1 MGDCVPCGQRRVS
14 RDVTRKR
21 QVQTAPG
28 EVASAES
35 FVASANPRYVV
46 VARQTSTNGKRF
58 TTLTAAQDYARR
70 SGGIIRQL

>member
-1 MGDCVPCGQRRVS
+1 MAREPCVPCGHRRVT
-14 RDVTRKR
+14 RDTRR
-21 QVQTAPG
+21 QVESAPG

-35 FVASANPRYVV
+35 FVAAANPRYVV

>member
-1 MGDCVPCGQRRVS
+1 MAREPCIPCGHKR
-14 RDVTRKR
+14 VTRGR
-21 QVQTAPG
+21 DPVQTASG

-35 FVASANPRYVV
+35 IAAAANPRYVV

-70 SGGIIRQL
+70 SGGIIRQI